1 MHIARIFYEF
11 IDTLTKILYY
21 IQYYLFAEKCSVI
34 DEKLVGLFKKL

>member
-21 IQYYLFAEKCSVI
+21 IQYIYLQRNV
-34 DEKLVGLFKKL
+34 V